1 MTGAMASYTSVTP
14 AEIAGDPTL
23 AEWRVLVYALH
34 GDFVA
39 PGFSAGAALVQAIAE
54 AADAADHH
62 PDVDLCYPGRVHVA
76 LTTHAVGGLS
86 DADVAL
92 ARTISALA
100 AEAGATPEPHA
111 VQVLEIAIDTMD
123 AERIRPFWE
132 AILGYRR
139 RKDELVDPRGTGPTM
154 WFQQMDEPR
163 TDRDRLHLDVIVP
176 HDEADARV
184 EAALAAGGRLVSEA
198 FARSWWI
205 LADADGN
212 EACVCTWQDRTG

>member
-1 MTGAMASYTSVTP
+1 MASYTPVTP
-14 AEIAGDPTL
+14 AEIAADPTL
-23 AEWRVLVYALH
+23 GDWRVLVHALH

-62 PDVDLCYPGRVHVA
+62 PDVDLRYPGRVHVA
-76 LTTHAVGGLS
+76 LTTHAIGGLS

-92 ARTISALA
+92 ARTVSQLA
-100 AEAGATPEPHA
+100 ATAGARPEPHA
-111 VQVLEIAIDTMD
+111 VQAVEIAIDTMD
-123 AERIRPFWE
+123 AERIRPFWK
-132 AILGYRR
+132 AMLGYKE
-139 RKDELVDPRGTGPTM
+139 RKDELVDPRGTGPTL

-163 TDRDRLHLDVIVP
+163 TERDRLHLDVIVP

-184 EAALAAGGRLVSEA
+184 EAALAAGGRMVSDA

-212 EACVCTWQDRTG
+212 EACVCTWQDRAT